1 MAQSV
6 GSFDHFLERDSNCM
20 RLGKTGRHES
30 KAEEQIDKLIDG
42 HDNTVNAHLKE
53 EYRVLKTFKFTSER
67 KCSSIVVR
75 APDG

>member
-6 GSFDHFLERDSNCM
+6 GSFDYFLERDSNYM

-42 HDNTVNAHLKE
+42 NDHTEDVHLKE